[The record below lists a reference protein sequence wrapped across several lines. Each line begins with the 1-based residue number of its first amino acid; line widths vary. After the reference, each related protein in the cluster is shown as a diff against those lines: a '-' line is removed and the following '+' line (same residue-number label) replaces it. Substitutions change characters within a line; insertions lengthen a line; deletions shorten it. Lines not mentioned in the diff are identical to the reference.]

1 MYSLCEFLVNGH
13 SGTTS
18 TNSFGALSLAYG
30 GSGWNQTDMAVNQ
43 RFRAYPNNFLFS
55 GYVNGSSVTNRGSLG
70 DWWAKSAYSAPNA
83 YNLYLGGTGNVGPSG
98 GNHKWVGFTA
108 RCLAGS

>member
-30 GSGWNQTDMAVNQ
+30 GSGWSQTDMAVNQ

-55 GYVNGSSVTNRGSLG
+55 GSVNGSSVLNRGSRG
-70 DWWAKSAYSAPNA
+70 RWWAKLALSAPNA
-83 YNLYLGGTGNVGPSG
+83 YDLGLDGDGYVGPSL
-98 GNHKWVGFTA
+98 NTRKWYGFTA

>member
-1 MYSLCEFLVNGH
+1 MYSLCGFLVNGY

-55 GYVNGSSVTNRGSLG
+55 GYVDGSSVSDRGSRG
-70 DWWAKSAYSAPNA
+70 NWWAKSADSAPYA
-83 YNLYLGGTGNVGPSG
+83 YYLRLYYSGNVNPS
-98 GNHKWVGFTA
+98 NNSRKWYGFSA